1 MGLTNA
7 QINLYGLIHIP
18 NLLMIMEG
26 SSWGLDIIPLNW
38 DLWDLSIFPKSI
50 KFEKYKFENR
60 AEIRKETPT
69 YENVLM

>member
-1 MGLTNA
+1 
-7 QINLYGLIHIP
+7 
-18 NLLMIMEG
+18 MEG

-69 YENVLM
+69 DEDVLM